1 MLLATL
7 PGSVERSAAGFGD
20 RDAWCWMFG
29 VLAVAIYLWKEQ
41 IPYNPPVTEDEGGTT
56 PEKMGKWISNWR
68 RYLATALAGFI
79 VFLGGLSWES
89 FGLFVLII
97 LCAELWKFCTTETE
111 DEITNETFLKAF
123 NERETIKYPDKLVS
137 WLYKTAK
144 HAAIDRLRARQRD
157 VHQMPDLVFLDNL
170 DAERE
175 AATVSIFAA
184 QQAQQIETQ
193 IETDQYLLT
202 SLLRLLTEKDREV
215 VEYLLDGL
223 KPKQIAEV
231 IDSTAEAVQKR
242 WERILKWLSPIAHRL
257 DELLNNLPSQE
268 RKIMER
274 YLDNQPLEYISEK
287 LSISP
292 TDVET
297 CVKRVIKQWKKTT
310 KQNAA
315 KSTATKLDGES
326 N

>member
-1 MLLATL
+1 MQKYYKPICSHVFAILK
-7 PGSVERSAAGFGD
+7 D
-20 RDAWCWMFG
+20 HQDA
-29 VLAVAIYLWKEQ
+29 
-41 IPYNPPVTEDEGGTT
+41 
-56 PEKMGKWISNWR
+56 
-68 RYLATALAGFI
+68 
-79 VFLGGLSWES
+79 
-89 FGLFVLII
+89 
-97 LCAELWKFCTTETE
+97 

-123 NERETIKYPDKLVS
+123 NEREMIKYPDKLVS

-144 HAAIDRLRARQRD
+144 NAAIDRLRARQRD
-157 VHQMPDLVFLDNL
+157 VHQMPDLVSLDNL
-170 DAERE
+170 DCERE
-175 AATVSIFAA
+175 AAAASIFAA
-184 QQAQQIETQ
+184 QQAQQ

-274 YLDNQPLEYISEK
+274 YLDNQPLEEY
-287 LSISP
+287 
-292 TDVET
+292 
-297 CVKRVIKQWKKTT
+297 
-310 KQNAA
+310 
-315 KSTATKLDGES
+315 
-326 N
+326 

>member
-1 MLLATL
+1 MKTVNIFSSEREIEDGALHRWFLETGSEEALRLL
-7 PGSVERSAAGFGD
+7 
-20 RDAWCWMFG
+20 MQK
-29 VLAVAIYLWKEQ
+29 Y
-41 IPYNPPVTEDEGGTT
+41 YNP
-56 PEKMGKWISNWR
+56 ICSH
-68 RYLATALAGFI
+68 
-79 VFLGGLSWES
+79 VFA
-89 FGLFVLII
+89 I
-97 LCAELWKFCTTETE
+97 LKDHQDA

-144 HAAIDRLRARQRD
+144 NAAIERLRARQRD
-157 VHQMPDLVFLDNL
+157 VHQMPDLVSLDNL

-175 AATVSIFAA
+175 AAAASIFAA

-231 IDSTAEAVQKR
+231 IDSTPEAVQKR
-242 WERILKWLSPIAHRL
+242 WERILKWLSPIAHGL
-257 DELLNNLPSQE
+257 DELLNNLSSQE

-274 YLDNQPLEYISEK
+274 YLDNQPLKEISEK
-287 LSISP
+287 LGISL
-292 TDVET
+292 TNVEV
-297 CVKRVIKQWKKTT
+297 CVKRVIKQWKK
-310 KQNAA
+310 
-315 KSTATKLDGES
+315 STRQTPRNGG
-326 N
+326 

>member
-1 MLLATL
+1 MKTVNIFSSEREIEDGALHRWFLEIGSEEALRLLMQKYYKPICSHVFAIL
-7 PGSVERSAAGFGD
+7 KD
-20 RDAWCWMFG
+20 HQDA
-29 VLAVAIYLWKEQ
+29 
-41 IPYNPPVTEDEGGTT
+41 
-56 PEKMGKWISNWR
+56 
-68 RYLATALAGFI
+68 
-79 VFLGGLSWES
+79 
-89 FGLFVLII
+89 
-97 LCAELWKFCTTETE
+97 

-123 NERETIKYPDKLVS
+123 NERKTIKYPDKLVS

-144 HAAIDRLRARQRD
+144 NAAIERLRVRQRD
-157 VHQMPDLVFLDNL
+157 VHQMPDLVSLDNL
-170 DAERE
+170 DGERE
-175 AATVSIFAA
+175 AAAASIFAA

-215 VEYLLDGL
+215 VEYLLDDL

-231 IDSTAEAVQKR
+231 IDSTPETVQKR
-242 WERILKWLSPIAHRL
+242 WERILKWLSPIAHGL
-257 DELLNNLPSQE
+257 DELLNNLPPQE

-297 CVKRVIKQWKKTT
+297 CVKRVIKQWK
-310 KQNAA
+310 NAV
-315 KSTATKLDGES
+315 K
-326 N
+326 